1 MFTVIIDDAML
12 QKLCTML
19 EEEDEGTC
27 VRLREYKVG
36 GGCHSKITLGL
47 GMDAPD
53 AEEDEQTQVHGV
65 PFVAEKDF
73 LLKHGNAFSLSFSED
88 KGVVVTATAE

>member
-1 MFTVIIDDAML
+1 MFTVAIDEAML
-12 QKLCTML
+12 QKLRTML

-47 GMDAPD
+47 GLDAPD
-53 AEEDEQTQVHGV
+53 EEEDVQTTVHNV

-73 LLKHGNAFSLSFSED
+73 VLKHGSTFSLSFSDD
-88 KGVVVTATAE
+88 KGVMVTAEE